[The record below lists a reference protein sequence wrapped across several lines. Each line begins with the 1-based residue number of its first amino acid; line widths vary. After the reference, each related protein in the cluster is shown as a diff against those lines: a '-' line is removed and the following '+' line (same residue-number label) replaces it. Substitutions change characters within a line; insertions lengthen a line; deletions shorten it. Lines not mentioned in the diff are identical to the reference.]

1 MRTTGSFPPT
11 HLARPSMADSAATKR
26 RVEELEAA
34 LRVIETMV
42 WGRSDRTSQEIAA
55 KIVEVLGVPER

>member
-1 MRTTGSFPPT
+1 
-11 HLARPSMADSAATKR
+11 MADSAATKR